1 MSHVL
6 NEATGSAKFIHII
19 LQQMMVLAANG
30 PILKIKQAIS
40 ESWDADIVQQQCD
53 ELLLLCSTEAKIK

>member
-40 ESWDADIVQQQCD
+40 ES
-53 ELLLLCSTEAKIK
+53 